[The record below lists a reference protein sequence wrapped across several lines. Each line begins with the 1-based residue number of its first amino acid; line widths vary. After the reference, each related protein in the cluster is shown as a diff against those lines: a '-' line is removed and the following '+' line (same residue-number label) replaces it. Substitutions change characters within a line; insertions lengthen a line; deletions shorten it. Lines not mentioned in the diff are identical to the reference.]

1 LSAFPNPTFDNL
13 ILKVESTI
21 TKSLSYQLFDL
32 NGKLLAAQKLEG
44 GETKVAMNH
53 YAAATYFLKI
63 LDNNNN
69 IKTFKI
75 IKK

>member
-1 LSAFPNPTFDNL
+1 
-13 ILKVESTI
+13 
-21 TKSLSYQLFDL
+21 L

-53 YAAATYFLKI
+53 YAAATYFLTI
-63 LDNNNN
+63 IENNNS